1 MRLIIQKE
9 KIQENNLLLKTRS
22 SHCGGIFVFEGRV
35 RLSNNKKLVKYIEY
49 ECHYP
54 LAYNVFQQLIKK
66 VKKKFQLNFFQC
78 RHRVGKVKAGE
89 CALWL
94 GIRSIHRNDSIAAC
108 DYIITYIKNK
118 FPIWKKEIY
127 YNLEHSWINDSSLL
141 LNKNKITNKNKK
153 AYYSRQIIIPNIGEK
168 GQKTLENK
176 SILIVGAGG
185 LGSVAITYLIRAGIG
200 KIGICEYDVIEIS
213 NLHRQ
218 ILYSFKDIGKKKS
231 YILKEQLKDI
241 NPFIKIEIYQ
251 KLLNIKNIKNFFKR
265 YDLILDCTD
274 NFSTKFLINDAA
286 FIYKKPIIRASVH
299 HFFGQIEVYNSNW
312 NSACM
317 RCLWSIFPD
326 NQKIGTCSQNGIIGA
341 VTGVIGSLQALTAIK
356 YLLNIGEELKN
367 KITMI
372 DLLNIDYKNLNS
384 SKSKTCILCGDT
396 PTITSLNKKNY
407 KHKIINKIEISYI
420 DFSKNLNKY
429 ILIDIRENLELEKQN
444 NKYLH
449 FPMSLL
455 PNKISFFSE
464 QLKNNH
470 KYLLF
475 CSHGKR
481 SLQAAIWLRQLGFYN
496 IYSLSGGNEFIK
508 NNK

>member
-9 KIQENNLLLKTRS
+9 KINENNLLIKTRS
-22 SHCGGIFVFEGRV
+22 SHCGGIFIFEGRV
-35 RLSNNKKLVKYIEY
+35 RLSNNKKLVKHIEY

-54 LAYNVFQQLIKK
+54 LAYNIFQQLIKK
-66 VKKKFQLNFFQC
+66 VKTKFQLNYFQC
-78 RHRVGKVKAGE
+78 VHRVGKIEAGE

-94 GIRSIHRNDSIAAC
+94 GIRSIHRNDSISAC

-127 YNLEHSWINDSSLL
+127 YNLKHSWINDSSIL
-141 LNKNKITNKNKK
+141 LNKNKIKNNNKK
-153 AYYSRQIIIPNIGEK
+153 KYYSRQIIIPNIGEN
-168 GQKTLENK
+168 GQKILENK

-200 KIGICEYDVIEIS
+200 QIGICEYDIVEIS

-218 ILYSFKDIGKKKS
+218 ILYSFKDIGLKKS

-241 NPFIKIEIYQ
+241 NPFINIEIYQ

-286 FIYKKPIIRASVH
+286 FLYKKPIIRASVH
-299 HFFGQIEVYNSNW
+299 HFFGQIEVYNSKW
-312 NSACM
+312 NSACI

-326 NQKIGTCSQNGIIGA
+326 NQKIGTCAQNGIIGA
-341 VTGVIGSLQALTAIK
+341 VTGVIGSMQALTAIK
-356 YLLNIGEELKN
+356 YLLNIGENLKN

-372 DLLNIDYKNLNS
+372 DLLNIDHKNLNS
-384 SKSKTCILCGDT
+384 NKNKTCILCGVK
-396 PTITSLNKKNY
+396 PTLTKLNKKNY
-407 KHKIINKIEISYI
+407 KYKIINKIEISYI
-420 DFSKNLNKY
+420 EFIKNINKY
-429 ILIDIRENLELEKQN
+429 TLIDIREINEINEN
-444 NKYLH
+444 NNEYIN
-449 FPMSLL
+449 FPMSSL
-455 PNKISFFSE
+455 PKQISFFSS
-464 QLKNNH
+464 QLQNNK

-481 SLQAAIWLRQLGFYN
+481 SLQAATWLRQLGFHN
-496 IYSLSGGNEFIK
+496 IYSLNEGQEFIK